1 MAEAFREA
9 AVSRPDQEAL
19 VCGDVRVIYGQ
30 LLERAT
36 ALAQGLD
43 ELGLRKG
50 DKVVSLL
57 RPGPEFVTLFFA
69 VARLGAVI
77 VPLDPQSRAR
87 GLSAVLR
94 DADPVLVVTPRATEH
109 DVLDQGRSLRHV
121 IVVGE
126 GEEDSEKSFLVDLLM
141 GREAGLDVQAVLSV
155 SDEVERA
162 ASSSAEGPALRKV
175 GLSPDDLLAL
185 LYTSGTTGSPKGT
198 MHSHRTLIAP
208 VVATLEI
215 RRLWERPRA
224 RMLGKQLKAL
234 GRHGQRLLRAAGGPQ
249 TFLSTVGWHTITG
262 LEVMLQG
269 LLLGDRL
276 VVMPRFHPRRALE
289 LVEQERVTVLIAVP
303 MAYQVMLGLEGL
315 DAHGWD
321 VPADTSSLIVCG
333 TGAAPCPPH
342 LAREIERCFGCAVY
356 IGFGA
361 TETGGGIAVSS
372 LADSPKQRTE
382 TVGRPLTDLHVKV
395 VDERGRELPPGEVG
409 ELICR
414 GESVML
420 GYYNDPDATAQ
431 VIDEGGWY
439 HTGDLGVI
447 DEDGY
452 IHVVGRKRDLIIRGG
467 QNVYPA
473 EVEEYLGAHP
483 QIREAAVVGVPASV
497 GGEHV
502 WAFIIL
508 DEGSEMTPQQIKSYC
523 WEALEPY
530 KIPSEVRIMADFPRA
545 QTGKPQK
552 FRLRAKALGE
562 RRGREGST

>member
-1 MAEAFREA
+1 
-9 AVSRPDQEAL
+9 
-19 VCGDVRVIYGQ
+19 
-30 LLERAT
+30 
-36 ALAQGLD
+36 
-43 ELGLRKG
+43 
-50 DKVVSLL
+50 
-57 RPGPEFVTLFFA
+57 
-69 VARLGAVI
+69 
-77 VPLDPQSRAR
+77 
-87 GLSAVLR
+87 
-94 DADPVLVVTPRATEH
+94 
-109 DVLDQGRSLRHV
+109 
-121 IVVGE
+121 
-126 GEEDSEKSFLVDLLM
+126 
-141 GREAGLDVQAVLSV
+141 
-155 SDEVERA
+155 
-162 ASSSAEGPALRKV
+162 
-175 GLSPDDLLAL
+175 
-185 LYTSGTTGSPKGT
+185 
-198 MHSHRTLIAP
+198 
-208 VVATLEI
+208 
-215 RRLWERPRA
+215 
-224 RMLGKQLKAL
+224 
-234 GRHGQRLLRAAGGPQ
+234 
-249 TFLSTVGWHTITG
+249 
-262 LEVMLQG
+262 MLQG

-372 LADSPKQRTE
+372 LADSPRRRTE
-382 TVGRPLTDLHVKV
+382 TVGRPLTDLHVKI

-452 IHVVGRKRDLIIRGG
+452 IRVVGRKRDLIIRGG

-473 EVEEYLGAHP
+473 EIEEYLGAHP

-508 DEGSEMTPQQIKSYC
+508 DEGSRCRSTPPGRSRR
-523 WEALEPY
+523 WAMRMSSTGSTP
-530 KIPSEVRIMADFPRA
+530 PRRERE
-545 QTGKPQK
+545 
-552 FRLRAKALGE
+552 RLRLPPVGAVVWRLASSAWNPHPRESPETWNGRKVHGHNRFPMVA
-562 RRGREGST
+562 RREAHADRGC